1 MPAKVRTL
9 IDVHEQNAPGRF
21 QDYDWQVV
29 RPQLDPAITIT
40 ETLLSQKAAID
51 ADPHL
56 TAKGKDAAR
65 VKAAKEALEAL
76 GKWHVTAGRTRR
88 GPRNAA
94 RSVGADR

>member
-40 ETLLSQKAAID
+40 ETFSVRR
-51 ADPHL
+51 PPL
-56 TAKGKDAAR
+56 TPTRISLRRAR
-65 VKAAKEALEAL
+65 MLRV
-76 GKWHVTAGRTRR
+76 
-88 GPRNAA
+88 
-94 RSVGADR
+94 